1 MVQRP
6 LTRSLAALTGAAA
19 LAVATSTAA
28 IAQKTDWSEDQLEAY
43 AAAVVEVDEIFSD
56 YRPRIQNAESADEAS
71 ALREEARSQA
81 IQAVK
86 NEGITVSEYTEIN
99 QAARADTELKKK
111 VQDLIRQES
120 R

>member
-1 MVQRP
+1 MFERP

-19 LAVATSTAA
+19 LVVAMSTAA

-56 YRPRIQNAESADEAS
+56 YRPRIQNAETADEAG

-81 IQAVK
+81 IEAVK
-86 NEGITVSEYTEIN
+86 NEGITVSEYTEIH
-99 QAARADTELKKK
+99 QAARA
-111 VQDLIRQES
+111 S
-120 R
+120 RAARMNVAG